1 MLRALSAG
9 MGALIG
15 VTGAVAVVTTVA
27 PVIHNIVTVLGG
39 VR

>member
-1 MLRALSAG
+1 MFRALSAG

-15 VTGAVAVVTTVA
+15 VTGVMAVMSTVA
-27 PVIHNIVTVLGG
+27 PVVQNIATVLGG